1 MDNMTSQTK
10 KCNYELKRLQL
21 SGEGMECCKC
31 HSTSFAS
38 FSRRRG
44 LFKPSSG
51 ISSKATV
58 MEESCWL
65 INKINIIT
73 PTHRAKQP

>member
-1 MDNMTSQTK
+1 MS
-10 KCNYELKRLQL
+10 LKGCDYQ
-21 SGEGMECCKC
+21 EKAWNAAQWQ
-31 HSTSFAS
+31 STSFAS

-65 INKINIIT
+65 RNKIDIIIT
-73 PTHRAKQP
+73 PTHRASLKLLAALDDMYL

>member
-1 MDNMTSQTK
+1 MS
-10 KCNYELKRLQL
+10 LKGCDYQ
-21 SGEGMECCKC
+21 EKAWNAAKC

-51 ISSKATV
+51 ISSKAIV
-58 MEESCWL
+58 MEDSCWL
-65 INKINIIT
+65 RNKINIIT
-73 PTHRAKQP
+73 PTHRGTPLNYQQH

>member
-1 MDNMTSQTK
+1 MSLKGFYYQEKAWNAA
-10 KCNYELKRLQL
+10 KC
-21 SGEGMECCKC
+21 C
-31 HSTSFAS
+31 STSFAS

-58 MEESCWL
+58 MEESCWSR
-65 INKINIIT
+65 NKIGIIT
-73 PTHRAKQP
+73 PTHRSKP

>member
-1 MDNMTSQTK
+1 MSSKEVCDYQEKAWNAAI
-10 KCNYELKRLQL
+10 Y
-21 SGEGMECCKC
+21 G
-31 HSTSFAS
+31 STSFAS

-58 MEESCWL
+58 MEESWWFR
-65 INKINIIT
+65 NKINIIALT
-73 PTHRAKQP
+73 QRAKP